1 MNPLIIGKIKSVSG
15 YSAEV
20 MLRDDLK
27 GMYLTH
33 KGRLYSIGQIG
44 SYLVIPVAHEKIV
57 GIVSEIKMLT
67 VQNESGEQ
75 IIKSDK
81 KVISLQ
87 LVGSISNNKFE
98 RGIGTYPLVE
108 DDVCLADE
116 NDFKIIFEGQERGKN
131 IEIGLF
137 SQNEKFKVLINVD
150 NFFSKHVAVLGT
162 TGSGKSC
169 AVAKILQKVLE
180 FKDSHLILLDLHGE
194 YVKAFPNK
202 SNIITGSELEI
213 PYWLLDYDELQDL
226 CIDKSESAAHNQ
238 TMIFKEAILKAKRD
252 SIGKDGLGLEEIF
265 TIDTPIYFD
274 LNEVHDFIKN
284 KNEEMVPG
292 ARAEKE
298 KQGSFYG
305 QFTRFLTRLE
315 SKINDQ
321 RFAFMFKP
329 KKYTKSEHL
338 ESFMRLLLGRNQDE
352 YKNITVID
360 LSGIPFEIVEIVV
373 SVLSRLIFD
382 FNFWNKQKRECPLC
396 IVYEEAHNYIPR
408 NRSSIAKM
416 SVERIAK
423 EGRKYGVSLI
433 VVSQRPSELSE
444 TVLSQCNNFISLR
457 VTNPDDQNYVK
468 KLVPDQNAE
477 LMNMLSILRR
487 GEALIIGEA
496 VVMPVRVLMDL
507 PSPTPDSDDIKFF
520 DKWNNGIKDLNIGEI
535 IDSWRKQER

>member
-1 MNPLIIGKIKSVSG
+1 MNPLVIGKIKSVSG

-33 KGRLYSIGQIG
+33 EGRLYSIGQIG

-81 KVISLQ
+81 KIISLQ

-116 NDFKIIFEGQERGKN
+116 NDFKTIFEGQEKGRN

-150 NFFSKHVAVLGT
+150 NFFPKHVAVLGT

-169 AVAKILQKVLE
+169 AVAKILQEVLK

-194 YVKAFPNK
+194 YIKAFPDK

-226 CIDKSESAAHNQ
+226 CIDKSESTAHNQ

-252 SIGKDGLGLEEIF
+252 SISRDGLGLEAIF

-274 LNEVHDFIKN
+274 LVEVLGFIKN
-284 KNEEMVPG
+284 KNEEMIPG
-292 ARAEKE
+292 KAAP
-298 KQGSFYG
+298 KQGPFHG
-305 QFTRFLTRLE
+305 DFTRFLTRLE

-338 ESFMRLLLGRNQDE
+338 ESFMRLLLGRDKNG

-382 FNFWNKQKRECPLC
+382 FNFWNKHKRECPLC

-408 NRSSIAKM
+408 NRPSTAKL

-496 VVMPVRVLMDL
+496 VVMPVRVLMES
-507 PSPTPDSDDIKFF
+507 PSPTPDSDDIRFY
-520 DKWNNGIKDLNIGEI
+520 DKWNNGIGDLNIGEI
-535 IDSWRKQER
+535 VDSWRRQER